1 MENCTSLIATI
12 VVALFAA
19 GLARAQETG
28 GEQDTVSIMNDARIN
43 PSLSDRVQF
52 RTGPFFANWDSTVN
66 IEGQDFD
73 LEDRLSESDTVLA
86 INGFARISNRLR
98 INFGYWA
105 SSREDMTILSEPTPV
120 GPITLPPGTQF
131 DSEYETSTLRGGLG
145 WAFVS
150 SDRAEVGIDVGLS
163 VVSIRSNLTGR
174 FSGSQPLDL
183 VSVDDTEP
191 MATIG
196 LFFQYALSPRWTI
209 AGRAG
214 ALGFDIGDIE
224 GQIYGAEARLE
235 YRPLKNVGLGVA
247 YSYDDADVTLKDDPD
262 QRNFTYTTQ
271 GAFAYLLFGFGS
283 IR

>member
-1 MENCTSLIATI
+1 
-12 VVALFAA
+12 
-19 GLARAQETG
+19 
-28 GEQDTVSIMNDARIN
+28 MNEARIN

-52 RTGPFFANWDSTVN
+52 RAGPFFAKWDSTVD
-66 IEGQDFD
+66 IDGKDFD
-73 LEDRLSESDTVLA
+73 LDDRLSDSDTVLA
-86 INGFARISNRLR
+86 VNGFVRISRRLR
-98 INFGYWA
+98 LNFGYWA
-105 SSREDMTILSEPTPV
+105 SSRQDMTILSAPTPV

-150 SDRAEVGIDVGLS
+150 NDRAEVGIDAGLS
-163 VVSIRSNLTGR
+163 IVSIKSNLTGR
-174 FSGSQPLDL
+174 FSGTPPLDL

-209 AGRAG
+209 AGRVG

-224 GQIYGAEARLE
+224 GQIYGGEARLE

-247 YSYDDADVTLKDDPD
+247 YNYDDADVTLKDDPT